1 MDSYNYVNE
10 KLEQIG
16 ELKKGLNPP
25 SIMDLSF
32 GSAYMTTA
40 IKTGIVTGVIS
51 LAVSTRSAFQSQPL
65 SSLCCNSSYLH
76 YFSLSNVLFLR
87 LFTISRTSIQN
98 MCAWT
103 DLDNVPRF
111 EFEYNIRV

>member
-1 MDSYNYVNE
+1 MLYIIHQSLDSYNYVNE

-65 SSLCCNSSYLH
+65 SSFCCNSCYLH
-76 YFSLSNVLFLR
+76 YFSLANVLF
-87 LFTISRTSIQN
+87 F
-98 MCAWT
+98 
-103 DLDNVPRF
+103 
-111 EFEYNIRV
+111 YNFKNKHTKHVCMDGS